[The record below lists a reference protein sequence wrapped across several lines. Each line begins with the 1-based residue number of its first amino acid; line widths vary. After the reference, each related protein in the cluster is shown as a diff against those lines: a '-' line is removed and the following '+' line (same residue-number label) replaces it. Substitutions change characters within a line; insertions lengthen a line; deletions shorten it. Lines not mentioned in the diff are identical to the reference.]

1 MLDLVF
7 TIMFINLLS
16 VQNIGNLGN
25 SDHCIL
31 KAELDVSLQFNDTQE
46 IIRDWKRGGSGG
58 PC

>member
-7 TIMFINLLS
+7 TIMSDNVLS
-16 VQNIGNLGN
+16 VQKLGN

-31 KAELDVSLQFNDTQE
+31 KAELDVSLQFNDMTHKKLSVTG
-46 IIRDWKRGGSGG
+46 KRGGSVG

>member
-1 MLDLVF
+1 MLDFVF
-7 TIMFINLLS
+7 TIISDNALS
-16 VQNIGNLGN
+16 AQNIGNLGN